1 VLCGDPGID
10 WKQVKNGQGIVPYLK
25 SRDQTYTQVVKSE
38 VLAKHHRALLI
49 MGTIHFLRHFDL
61 MPSRKQFDIEQQLR
75 AAGANPYLLVT
86 GTIGQPSEVDHRFDS
101 WPSPGIVSLANNW
114 VGDLPA
120 IPVVTEGHG
129 PPLPTLKLKD
139 VADAL
144 LCPWTER

>member
-49 MGTIHFLRHFDL
+49 MGTIYFLRHFDL

-86 GTIGQPSEVDHRFDS
+86 GTIQLGSQAKWITASTHGQALELCR
-101 WPSPGIVSLANNW
+101 WLTIGW
-114 VGDLPA
+114 VTFRQYLSS
-120 IPVVTEGHG
+120 
-129 PPLPTLKLKD
+129 LKD
-139 VADAL
+139 TDPRSL
-144 LCPWTER
+144 RSS